1 MDMSHQLLDGVS
13 IDRFRD
19 HVQALEGVRHPL
31 AAPEALERAA
41 DYIRLTLR
49 SLGYEMTE
57 HPFSETVADTGTSL
71 RRAAAPVTP
80 NNG

>member
-13 IDRFRD
+13 VDRIRD
-19 HVQALEGVRHPL
+19 HIQALEGVRHPL
-31 AAPEALERAA
+31 AAPEALERSAH
-41 DYIRLTLR
+41 YIRLTLQ

-57 HPFSETVADTGTSL
+57 HPFSEDGRHGTSL